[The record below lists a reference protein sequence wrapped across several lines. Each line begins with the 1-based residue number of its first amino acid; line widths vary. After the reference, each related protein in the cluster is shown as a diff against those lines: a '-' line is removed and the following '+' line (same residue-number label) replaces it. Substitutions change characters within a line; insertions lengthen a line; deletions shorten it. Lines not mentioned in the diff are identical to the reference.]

1 MDFFLDFPRRM
12 PRERTMM
19 ANSPKVE
26 RRKHQR
32 YETDLKIDFSVTFDL
47 ETKIKFQVKDQR
59 KGAPAPKVYNAV
71 GHNINAEGLG
81 FSSNLKL
88 EKGEHLILDVFLPSV
103 KDPIRM
109 EGRVRWCSQVEGA
122 PSEYRTG
129 VKLIEVR
136 SENVEKS
143 IFYDQTN
150 KIQWSIVLESVF
162 GGFKESVLS
171 KKKLSK

>member
-1 MDFFLDFPRRM
+1 MV
-12 PRERTMM
+12 
-19 ANSPKVE
+19 NQPKVE

-32 YETDLKIDFSVTFDL
+32 YETDLKIDFSVSFEL
-47 ETKIKFQVKDQR
+47 ETKIRFQVKDESKR
-59 KGAPAPKVYNAV
+59 VAVPKVYNAL

-81 FSSNLKL
+81 FTTGIKL
-88 EKGEHLILDVFLPSV
+88 EKGEHLMIDLYLPSV
-103 KDPIRM
+103 KEPIPM
-109 EGRVRWCSQVEGA
+109 EGRVRWCSPIEGKTGDYRIGVRLIQVRGED
-122 PSEYRTG
+122 
-129 VKLIEVR
+129 
-136 SENVEKS
+136 VEKS